1 MSINTAPVPHRPKNK
16 TLAAWLAFLGGGF
29 GLHRFYLHGFNDL
42 WAWLHPVPTALGLW
56 GVDRMLTYGQN
67 DALSWVLIPLLG
79 FSVAIAC
86 LTAIVYALMDAPKW
100 NRRYNAGFTDD
111 HPAGHTQWLTVAAVV
126 FALMLGTIG
135 LMSGLAFSFQR
146 YFEYQVEE
154 ALKISR

>member
-1 MSINTAPVPHRPKNK
+1 MTAPRSLRLKNK

-29 GLHRFYLHGFNDL
+29 GLHRFYLHGFHDL

-56 GVDRMLTYGQN
+56 GVERMLIYGQN

-79 FSVAIAC
+79 FSVAATC
-86 LTAIVYALMDAPKW
+86 LTGIVYALMDALAW
-100 NRRYNAGFTDD
+100 NRKYNPDESPD
-111 HPAGHTQWLTVAAVV
+111 HPAGRTHWLTVGAIV
-126 FALMLGTIG
+126 FALMVGTIA